1 MVERIKR
8 GEGAF
13 SKGKGLFSPESLPK
27 SSDGKGGF
35 VSMGK
40 AIDFA
45 EFRKTF
51 CCSLRRRIWETSSRC
66 GDEA

>member
-45 EFRKTF
+45 EFRDF
-51 CCSLRRRIWETSSRC
+51 LLLSSAADL
-66 GDEA
+66 GDVAEVGLI